1 MADVHVFDEPQDQ
14 PRLASPPRHRHDAR
28 LVDPAPDD
36 HVDLDRLEPGLARRV
51 DPVEHARD
59 REVDPVHRPE
69 HRVIER
75 VEADGHATQSRV
87 RERPGERAKRRAVGR
102 QRQVELPALRRPESG
117 EHRDQIRQV
126 SPDERLA
133 ASDPQ
138 LSHATRHERPGDPF
152 DLLEAQN
159 LVSGQERVVAAEDL
173 LGHAV
178 GAAEVAAVGDRDA
191 EVMHRPPEPVGRA
204 GAGHLMGVRDGVHRA
219 MVVPRPGVGPR
230 GGWAGVAI
238 AVRTGDLACHAV
250 SPRRYHR
257 RPLLVRTVN
266 CIAPTRAATMRP
278 RRRVGLRRLG
288 SQQTRTPLMA
298 QTETRPGFRLPWTAD
313 RAESGSP
320 VDASDSAA
328 QEMETPEMIDAMAP
342 SSIASPA
349 SPSPLPSPQTIGG
362 GAMTPEPPTTTR
374 RPTKLMADLSR
385 AMQAAAEQARGE
397 TMTRF
402 DADAKS
408 VVEEMNAASTVEAA
422 NLRRRADDDVAAVR
436 EWSKAEMARI
446 RERTE
451 ERIGQRKTALEGEI
465 DAHATVIKARIERVG
480 ARVATYRTEMDDFF
494 GRLLAEQDP
503 TRIATMA
510 ELMPEPPSLLEVA
523 ASVRAPE
530 VTPFT
535 PAPPP
540 EAPAARPN
548 AAPAAVDFA
557 AAEAEAARVQRGP
570 RQRRRAGS
578 RRQRTAR
585 GGRDG
590 GNGTRPSVG
599 SRDDEGHHARR
610 RRRPHQRRQHR
621 SLQARARSDGRR
633 RRHRGHL
640 RPGRRVR
647 LQRDAR

>member
-1 MADVHVFDEPQDQ
+1 
-14 PRLASPPRHRHDAR
+14 
-28 LVDPAPDD
+28 
-36 HVDLDRLEPGLARRV
+36 
-51 DPVEHARD
+51 
-59 REVDPVHRPE
+59 
-69 HRVIER
+69 
-75 VEADGHATQSRV
+75 
-87 RERPGERAKRRAVGR
+87 
-102 QRQVELPALRRPESG
+102 
-117 EHRDQIRQV
+117 
-126 SPDERLA
+126 
-133 ASDPQ
+133 
-138 LSHATRHERPGDPF
+138 
-152 DLLEAQN
+152 
-159 LVSGQERVVAAEDL
+159 
-173 LGHAV
+173 
-178 GAAEVAAVGDRDA
+178 
-191 EVMHRPPEPVGRA
+191 
-204 GAGHLMGVRDGVHRA
+204 
-219 MVVPRPGVGPR
+219 
-230 GGWAGVAI
+230 
-238 AVRTGDLACHAV
+238 
-250 SPRRYHR
+250 
-257 RPLLVRTVN
+257 
-266 CIAPTRAATMRP
+266 
-278 RRRVGLRRLG
+278 
-288 SQQTRTPLMA
+288 MA

-408 VVEEMNAASTVEAA
+408 VVEEINGASTVEAA

-557 AAEAEAARVQRGP
+557 AAEAEAAQFSADLDSDADPEADASGPLEADVTAATGPGPASEAATTKVTTRVVVVGLISVASIAAFKRELGRTVGVAGIAVTSGP
-570 RQRRRAGS
+570 DGEFVFSVTHDDQLDVAGAV
-578 RRQRTAR
+578 TALPGFEPR
-585 GGRDG
+585 ITKQTA
-590 GNGTRPSVG
+590 NGIEVAAQDP
-599 SRDDEGHHARR
+599 
-610 RRRPHQRRQHR
+610 
-621 SLQARARSDGRR
+621 
-633 RRHRGHL
+633 
-640 RPGRRVR
+640 
-647 LQRDAR
+647 DAG